1 MIPLAVTLEIWLVA
15 MTPSQW
21 VWLVATVI
29 VTVAV
34 VLLVLRKRR
43 N

>member
-1 MIPLAVTLEIWLVA
+1 MIPLAAALEIWLVA

>member
-1 MIPLAVTLEIWLVA
+1 MIPLAAALEMWLVA
-15 MTPSQW
+15 ITPGQW
-21 VWLVATVI
+21 IWLVATVI

>member
-1 MIPLAVTLEIWLVA
+1 MIPLAAALEIWLVA

-21 VWLVATVI
+21 GWLVATVI
-29 VTVAV
+29 AIVVV